1 MIVSGRKAAGKLSFT
16 CQTLAG
22 DFRFAEA
29 VQKA

>member
-1 MIVSGRKAAGKLSFT
+1 LCLEEKLRANFLSPAKS
-16 CQTLAG
+16 LAG